1 MLSQLG
7 EPDAWVNRC
16 LRDLV
21 ALSTLPAIW
30 SGADLIRIGESL
42 AASLF
47 TTLVPDFVYICITNG
62 EEAPSVAVAQTD
74 RYETSPALAERIGP
88 PILDWARTHDP
99 DEVFVLPNPRDGGP
113 VPVATRLLQLRGQ
126 VGVLAA
132 GFTDGDAP
140 TALHHIL
147 LTVAAC
153 QASSAIQHT
162 FLVRELRSSEARLRE
177 SNAALGERIAELQR
191 ANEEIRDARRAALNV
206 MADAVQTKDALRES
220 EERFRTLA
228 DHMSQFAWMVNE
240 CGETVWFNRRWYE
253 YTGTM
258 PMQMQG
264 EGWVLVHHPD
274 HKERVVTSWRRA
286 FASGEPWE
294 ETFPLRGANG
304 HYRWFLTR
312 AIPIRDPQGTIVRWF
327 GTNTDITELR
337 DAEHAL
343 RQAQQRLQQWNS
355 ELEQAVLLKT
365 AELTQSQDKLR
376 ALASELNLAEQRER
390 KRLATELHDHL
401 QQLLVL
407 GKIEI
412 GQGKRHTKGLPECDR
427 LIKKVDG
434 ILSEALNYTRTLVA
448 ELSPPVLR
456 DHGLNAGLKWLAEY
470 MQKYNLVVT
479 VTVPD
484 NGGMIVPEDQAVL
497 LFQSV
502 RELLMNSWKHGGA
515 GRAHVVIQYL
525 DRELRICVQDEGRGF
540 DPSAVAGARD
550 SALSSGFGLFS
561 IKERMRALG
570 GSFDIQSEVGKGTS
584 ATLTVPTVAGDT
596 PDGSRGAKTESKTKG
611 HPPSMISER
620 VSGAVQATN
629 WRTRVLLV
637 DDHMMVRQGLRS
649 VLEQYA
655 DIELVGEASN
665 GEEAVAAVGL
675 LRPAVVV
682 MDLNMPKKNG
692 IEATAEIK
700 LHYPDVHV
708 IGLSVNAGNDNEAS
722 ILKAGAAIL
731 LTKEAAVEHLYGAI
745 RQMVEKRP
753 VRASIS

>member
-1 MLSQLG
+1 
-7 EPDAWVNRC
+7 
-16 LRDLV
+16 
-21 ALSTLPAIW
+21 
-30 SGADLIRIGESL
+30 
-42 AASLF
+42 
-47 TTLVPDFVYICITNG
+47 
-62 EEAPSVAVAQTD
+62 
-74 RYETSPALAERIGP
+74 
-88 PILDWARTHDP
+88 
-99 DEVFVLPNPRDGGP
+99 
-113 VPVATRLLQLRGQ
+113 
-126 VGVLAA
+126 
-132 GFTDGDAP
+132 
-140 TALHHIL
+140 
-147 LTVAAC
+147 
-153 QASSAIQHT
+153 
-162 FLVRELRSSEARLRE
+162 
-177 SNAALGERIAELQR
+177 
-191 ANEEIRDARRAALNV
+191 
-206 MADAVQTKDALRES
+206 
-220 EERFRTLA
+220 
-228 DHMSQFAWMVNE
+228 
-240 CGETVWFNRRWYE
+240 
-253 YTGTM
+253 
-258 PMQMQG
+258 
-264 EGWVLVHHPD
+264 
-274 HKERVVTSWRRA
+274 
-286 FASGEPWE
+286 
-294 ETFPLRGANG
+294 
-304 HYRWFLTR
+304 
-312 AIPIRDPQGTIVRWF
+312 
-327 GTNTDITELR
+327 
-337 DAEHAL
+337 
-343 RQAQQRLQQWNS
+343 
-355 ELEQAVLLKT
+355 
-365 AELTQSQDKLR
+365 
-376 ALASELNLAEQRER
+376 
-390 KRLATELHDHL
+390 
-401 QQLLVL
+401 
-407 GKIEI
+407 
-412 GQGKRHTKGLPECDR
+412 
-427 LIKKVDG
+427 
-434 ILSEALNYTRTLVA
+434 LSEALNYTRTLVA

-470 MQKYNLVVT
+470 MQKYNVVVT

-550 SALSSGFGLFS
+550 NALSSGFGLFS

-731 LTKEAAVEHLYGAI
+731 LTKEAAVERHSPDG
-745 RQMVEKRP
+745 
-753 VRASIS
+753 